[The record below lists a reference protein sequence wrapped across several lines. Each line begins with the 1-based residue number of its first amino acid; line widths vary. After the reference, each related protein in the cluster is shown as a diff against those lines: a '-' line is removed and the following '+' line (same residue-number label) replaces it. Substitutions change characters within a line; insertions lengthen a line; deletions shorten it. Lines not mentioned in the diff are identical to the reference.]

1 MLSLLLILNAIT
13 KLLKV
18 FYYLNIEYVTVY
30 RVYVLVSWGFKKKF
44 YVTSSIKTF
53 KRSNLPQTFLKRI
66 LQHMY
71 Y

>member
-18 FYYLNIEYVTVY
+18 FYYLNIEYATVY

-53 KRSNLPQTFLKRI
+53 KRTNFPPTFLKDI
-66 LQHMY
+66 LHYMY